1 MSSVTVSID
10 PHVHSDESYDGHEP
24 VELILE
30 HAAEI
35 GLDAV
40 VITDHDVIGE
50 SKRAAEL
57 APEYGL
63 IGIPGVEVSTAHGHL
78 LAIGVERMP
87 PRRRPYDETIAWIH
101 EHGGVAIVPH
111 PFQRSRHG
119 VRQRNIPVP
128 ETEDG
133 PAVDEGET
141 SDIDA
146 LEPVSEAGTD
156 GGTDRIDEVDAV
168 ETFNAWLF
176 TGYRNRR
183 ARRFAKKY
191 DYPGVAASD
200 AHHLNYVGRAFTD
213 VKIADR
219 ESVADVSADDVLDA
233 IRAGTTTVDGRR
245 APIRMAAKHYVWAAS
260 RKTGYYA
267 RTGAVKSVTAARKGL
282 VETVSAARVAVIQ
295 GTHRA
300 ARILSWIT

>member
-24 VELILE
+24 IELILE

-78 LAIGVERMP
+78 LAVGVERMP

-101 EHGGVAIVPH
+101 ERGGVAIVPH

-128 ETEDG
+128 ETD
-133 PAVDEGET
+133 DEG
-141 SDIDA
+141 A
-146 LEPVSEAGTD
+146 LVADGDPV
-156 GGTDRIDEVDAV
+156 DEVDAV
-168 ETFNAWLF
+168 EVFNAWLF

-183 ARRFAKKY
+183 ARRFAATY

-200 AHHLNYVGRAFTD
+200 AHHLEYVGRAFTE
-213 VKIADR
+213 VRIEGR
-219 ESVADVSADDVLDA
+219 ESAADVTATDVLDA
-233 IRAGTTTVDGRR
+233 IRDGTTTVDGRR
-245 APIRMAAKHYVWAAS
+245 APIRMAAKHYVGAAG
-260 RKTGYYA
+260 RKSGYYA
-267 RTGAVKSVTAARKGL
+267 RTGAVRSATAARRG
-282 VETVSAARVAVIQ
+282 VAETLSTARVAAIQ

-300 ARILSWIT
+300 ARVLSWIT

>member
-1 MSSVTVSID
+1 MSSVTVSVD
-10 PHVHSDESYDGHEP
+10 THVHSDESYDGHEP
-24 VELILE
+24 IELILE

-78 LAIGVERMP
+78 LAVGVERMP

-101 EHGGVAIVPH
+101 ERGGVAIVPH

-128 ETEDG
+128 EPDENAVPVSGGPRDPSAAGGDATE
-133 PAVDEGET
+133 ARGET
-141 SDIDA
+141 VE
-146 LEPVSEAGTD
+146 LH
-156 GGTDRIDEVDAV
+156 EVDAV
-168 ETFNAWLF
+168 EVFNAWLF

-183 ARRFAKKY
+183 ARRFAATY

-200 AHHLNYVGRAFTD
+200 AHHLEYVGRAFTEVD
-213 VKIADR
+213 VEGP
-219 ESVADVSADDVLDA
+219 ESVADVAAADVLDA
-233 IRAGTTTVDGRR
+233 IRDGTTTVDGRR
-245 APIRMAAKHYVWAAS
+245 APIRMAARHYVGAAG
-260 RKTGYYA
+260 RKSGYYA
-267 RTGAVKSVTAARKGL
+267 RTSAIRSATAARRGIA
-282 VETVSAARVAVIQ
+282 ETLSAARVAAIQ
-295 GTHRA
+295 GTHRV
-300 ARILSWIT
+300 ARVLSWIT